1 MKYLFILGRNIE
13 LSIAEVLSFLQR
25 TENPARRYVLNKNA
39 ILVDVDKHLDK
50 NAIDRLGGV
59 IAIGGVVDFKKEL
72 LYSGTKNKMNYV
84 IWNFSKDIDAFAN
97 EIKDKFREE
106 RLKATRKPLTGN
118 IESQDGKIF
127 RTLHSKLIDE
137 QYFVFNE
144 HIGRITQ
151 NCDYEELEKRD
162 MEKPVRRESLS
173 ISPRLAKIM
182 INLSRLRYGKL
193 VDPFCGIGVIL
204 YEALLQGLSVTGV
217 DIDETALDGAK
228 KNLEWGKF
236 PEDKYKLIRADS
248 KVVGIKSGDVIVTEP
263 NLGTILKKM
272 PTEEEAE
279 IILIKF
285 EKLIVS
291 VLNNLKKEVHGR
303 IVFTAPYIKTRLGR
317 KSCNIEEISFRTGL
331 KLVEGSFPEYREDQ
345 VMGRE
350 IFVLGGL

>member
-13 LSIAEVLSFLQR
+13 LSVAEVISFLQR
-25 TENPARRYVLNKNA
+25 TENPAKAYVRNKNA
-39 ILVDVDKHLDK
+39 ILVDADKSLDK
-50 NAIDRLGGV
+50 NAIDKLGGV
-59 IAIGGVVDFKKEL
+59 IAIGEVVDFKKEL

-84 IWNFSKDIDAFAN
+84 IWNFSKDIDVFAN

-118 IESQDGKIF
+118 VESQDGKIF

-144 HIGRITQ
+144 YIGRVTQ
-151 NCDYEELEKRD
+151 NCDYDELEKRD

-182 INLSRLRYGKL
+182 INLSQIKHGTL

-204 YEALLQGLSVTGV
+204 YEALLQGISVTGV
-217 DIDETALDGAK
+217 DIDDNALDGAK
-228 KNLEWGKF
+228 KNLQWGKF
-236 PEDKYKLIRADS
+236 SEDKYKLIRADS
-248 KVVGIKSGDVIVTEP
+248 KVVGIKKGEVIVSEP

-272 PTEEEAE
+272 PTDEEAE
-279 IILIKF
+279 IILKKF
-285 EKLIVS
+285 EKLIIS
-291 VLNNLKKEVHGR
+291 VLNNLKKEVRGR
-303 IVFTAPYIKTRLGR
+303 IVFSAPYIKTRFGR

-331 KLVEGSFPEYREDQ
+331 KLVEGGFPEFREDQ
-345 VMGRE
+345 IMGRE